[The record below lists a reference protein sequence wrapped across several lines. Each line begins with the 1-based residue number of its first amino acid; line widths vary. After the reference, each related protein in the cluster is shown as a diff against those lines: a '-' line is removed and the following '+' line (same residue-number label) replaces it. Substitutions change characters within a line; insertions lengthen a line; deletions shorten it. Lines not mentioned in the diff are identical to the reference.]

1 MSADDVKQAE
11 IDAKTTAII
20 AENGGINYL
29 NANYIHNF
37 AKSAIGA
44 NDAILARLQ
53 PDIDVDMNDPAWR
66 RAMCVAL
73 AFIKRYHLDE
83 TRETMKLEFPEE
95 KGLPSKTGFSKS
107 KDIEAFFDKI
117 AVAVADMKSRTF
129 EKNVDLFAEEAG
141 LEQNKRPTREG
152 RRARDSVQESPSTGG
167 SRGSH
172 RHHRSSS
179 RQ

>member
-11 IDAKTTAII
+11 IDAKTAAII
-20 AENGGINYL
+20 AENGGLNYL

-66 RAMCVAL
+66 QAICVAL

-83 TRETMKLEFPEE
+83 TLDTMRLEFPEE
-95 KGLPSKTGFSKS
+95 KGLPHKTGFTKS

-129 EKNVDLFAEEAG
+129 EKNVDLFAAEAG
-141 LEQNKRPTREG
+141 LEVNKRPTRES
-152 RRARDSVQESPSTGG
+152 RRNKDVAPESPSTGG
-167 SRGSH
+167 SHGSH
-172 RHHRSSS
+172 RHHRSS
-179 RQ
+179 RN